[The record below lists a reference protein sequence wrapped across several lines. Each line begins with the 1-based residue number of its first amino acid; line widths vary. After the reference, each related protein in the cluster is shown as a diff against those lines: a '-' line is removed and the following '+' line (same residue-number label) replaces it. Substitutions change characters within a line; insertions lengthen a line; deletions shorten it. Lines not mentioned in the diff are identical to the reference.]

1 MTSEFYEDR
10 EQTQVKHQILVRY
23 LSAFVPIVGTW
34 ASDIV
39 YIDCLAGPW
48 KETDPNMKD
57 TSFSRAIEV
66 LRDTRRVLQDRG
78 NNPTM
83 RCLLIEKDSQ
93 SFRKLKGFC
102 DTINDLEVT
111 PENWDFTAHTGDI
124 IHFVKS
130 RNKSFPFIFIDP
142 KGWKPLADDLI
153 NPILKLEPSEVLIN
167 LMTSWVTRFLSDES
181 KHFERLLG
189 PDLPRLRLLQGQEQ
203 EEELVRC
210 YAAKVARAGNFN
222 YTCTL
227 PVMKADQDAFHFYMI
242 YATRH
247 PRGVEVFK
255 ETERFVIPFM
265 HETRANAQ
273 ERRRLAQSGQLSF
286 LSAEAHYREHRFT
299 EFQLRNLAMAKN
311 QLLAMLQNA
320 DQVPYDEA
328 WYTVMQHSAVTDRD
342 LKDWLA
348 DWKSSGSLTFGND
361 EPGQRLPRKGA
372 DQYLK
377 WVKK

>member
-1 MTSEFYEDR
+1 MNSEFYEDR

-23 LSAFVPIVGTW
+23 LSAFVPIVGDW

-66 LRDTRRVLQDRG
+66 LRDTRRVLQSRG
-78 NNPTM
+78 RNPTM
-83 RCLLIEKDSQ
+83 RCLLIEKVPQ
-93 SFRKLKGFC
+93 SFRKLKEFC

-111 PENWDFTAHTGDI
+111 PENWDFTAHTDDI
-124 IHFVKS
+124 VRFVKS

-142 KGWKPLADDLI
+142 TGWETLADDRI
-153 NPILKLEPSEVLIN
+153 NPILKLDPSEVLIN

-189 PDLPRLRLLQGQEQ
+189 PDLPRLRQLQGQEQ
-203 EEELVRC
+203 EEELVRS
-210 YAAKVARAGNFN
+210 YAAKVARAGNFK

-227 PVMKADQDAFHFYMI
+227 PVMKAEQDAFHFYMI
-242 YATRH
+242 YATLH

-255 ETERFVIPFM
+255 KTEKHVIEFM
-265 HETRANAQ
+265 HEKRAKAQ
-273 ERRRLAQSGQLSF
+273 ERRRLAQSGQYSL
-286 LSAEAHYREHRFT
+286 LPAEAHYREHRFT
-299 EFQLRNLAMAKN
+299 EFQLRNLATAKN
-311 QLLAMLQNA
+311 QLLAMLQDA
-320 DQVPYDEA
+320 EQVSYDDA
-328 WYTVMQHSAVTDRD
+328 WYTVMQYSAVSDQD

-348 DWKSSGSLTFGND
+348 GWKSSGSLTFGNI

-372 DQYLK
+372 NQYLK

>member
-1 MTSEFYEDR
+1 MNSEFYEDR

-23 LSAFVPIVGTW
+23 LSAFVPIVGGW

-66 LRDTRRVLQDRG
+66 LRDTRRVLQARG
-78 NNPTM
+78 KNPTM
-83 RCLLIEKDSQ
+83 RCLLIEKIPQ

-102 DTINDLEVT
+102 ETINDLEVT
-111 PENWDFTAHTGDI
+111 PRNWDFTAHASDI
-124 IHFVKS
+124 IRFVKS
-130 RNKSFPFIFIDP
+130 RNNSFPFIFIDP
-142 KGWKPLADDLI
+142 TGWETLADDLI
-153 NPILKLEPSEVLIN
+153 SPILKLEPGEVLIN
-167 LMTSWVTRFLSDES
+167 LMTSWITRFLSDES

-189 PDLPRLRLLQGQEQ
+189 PDLPRLRQLQGQEQ

-210 YAAKVARAGNFN
+210 YAAKVARAGNFR
-222 YTCTL
+222 YSCTL
-227 PVMKADQDAFHFYMI
+227 PVLKADQDAFHFYMI

-255 ETERFVIPFM
+255 ETEKSVISFM
-265 HETRANAQ
+265 HETRAKAQ
-273 ERRRLAQSGQLSF
+273 ERRRLAQSGQSSF
-286 LSAEAHYREHRFT
+286 LPAEAHYRERRFT
-299 EFQLRNLAMAKN
+299 EFQLRNLEAAKD
-311 QLLAMLQNA
+311 QLSIMLQNSE
-320 DQVPYDEA
+320 QVLYDDA
-328 WYTVMQHSAVTDRD
+328 WYTVMQYSAVTDRD
-342 LKDWLA
+342 LKDWLT
-348 DWKSSGSLTFGND
+348 DWKSSGSLKFGNV

-372 DQYLK
+372 NQYLE

>member
-1 MTSEFYEDR
+1 MNSEFYEDR

-23 LSAFVPIVGTW
+23 LSALVPIVGTW

-48 KETDPNMKD
+48 KETDPNMRD

-66 LRDTRRVLQDRG
+66 LRDTRRVLQARG
-78 NNPTM
+78 QNPTM
-83 RCLLIEKDSQ
+83 RCLLIEKDPQ

-111 PENWDFTAHTGDI
+111 PRNWDFTAHTGDI
-124 IHFVKS
+124 THFVKS

-153 NPILKLEPSEVLIN
+153 NPILKLEPGEVLIN
-167 LMTSWVTRFLSDES
+167 LMTSWITRFLSDES

-189 PDLPRLRLLQGQEQ
+189 PDLPRLRQLQGQEQ

-210 YAAKVARAGNFN
+210 YAAKVASAGNFN

-247 PRGVEVFK
+247 RRGVEVFK
-255 ETERFVIPFM
+255 ETEKHVIEFM
-265 HETRANAQ
+265 HEKRAKAQ
-273 ERRRLAQSGQLSF
+273 ERRRLAQSGQLSL
-286 LSAEAHYREHRFT
+286 LSAEAHYRERRFT
-299 EFQLRNLAMAKN
+299 EFQLRNLERAKN

-320 DQVPYDEA
+320 EQVSYDEA
-328 WYTVMQHSAVTDRD
+328 RYIVMQFSAVADRD

-348 DWKSSGSLTFGND
+348 DWKSSGCLTFGNVD
-361 EPGQRLPRKGA
+361 PGQRLPRKGA
-372 DQYLK
+372 NQYLK